1 MAPESG
7 QEYPTLWTEGE
18 TANLVGGAYTTPYNQ
33 NVQLLNKI
41 FKFKEGAPL
50 QNFIQKV
57 TNTVKS
63 FYTLR
68 EILTIIKTVIGEERL
83 FDGRN
88 PSIVLCSK
96 ELEQAL
102 NQRALHI
109 TEVRDL
115 VFNQIEEVKNTPLE
129 TYGSNG
135 LAHLGRTICV
145 ATNIQTHPDAK
156 FRLKPLFL
164 TVIQSIE
171 GVDQEQTIFTYE
183 EACHLLSK
191 YILVK
196 RDVLFD
202 PRNVK
207 LAIVKN
213 DPLGVAFGV
222 SAFHRCQVKTLLRS
236 QLIPVHPNCLP
247 DKTSPHSTSVPGAG
261 PPSEH
266 RLITDMPPTGSTSP
280 PSSILPT
287 FPAPSI
293 AASLPLGS
301 SAAASVSN
309 RKRVSLDNELGENCM
324 SPLKQPRQSTDN
336 SCNTIGKHSG
346 EREIDS
352 DIETV
357 YEGPDEDPDKVAE
370 MEIERD
376 EDEEDTDRDDIRG
389 FEGEYDIESGE
400 EEKRPP
406 QAHGRGGKLS
416 SADDTDSEIDEQH
429 CATPEREVDM
439 ERVYWADSEEEKGET
454 TEFNPGFGMDKRGRC
469 ANCFAPTPRSI
480 KYCSSCWRTRRDW
493 VPERPRKGKGATKL
507 IQTPM
512 GISDLG
518 SYDTTRINRP
528 PPEIT
533 STHPPDLCMF
543 CQERP
548 RNATFIHGRLGHQV
562 GCYPCTKRCWRT
574 QANCPVCKRRVE
586 KIIKTIQ

>member
-7 QEYPTLWTEGE
+7 QEYPTLWKEGE
-18 TANLVGGAYTTPYNQ
+18 TTNLVGGAYTTPYSQ

-135 LAHLGRTICV
+135 LVHLGRTICV

-236 QLIPVHPNCLP
+236 QLIPVHPNSLP

-266 RLITDMPPTGSTSP
+266 RLITDTSPTDSTNP
-280 PSSILPT
+280 PSSIPT
-287 FPAPSI
+287 SLL
-293 AASLPLGS
+293 SLP
-301 SAAASVSN
+301 
-309 RKRVSLDNELGENCM
+309 
-324 SPLKQPRQSTDN
+324 PL
-336 SCNTIGKHSG
+336 
-346 EREIDS
+346 
-352 DIETV
+352 
-357 YEGPDEDPDKVAE
+357 
-370 MEIERD
+370 
-376 EDEEDTDRDDIRG
+376 
-389 FEGEYDIESGE
+389 
-400 EEKRPP
+400 
-406 QAHGRGGKLS
+406 
-416 SADDTDSEIDEQH
+416 
-429 CATPEREVDM
+429 
-439 ERVYWADSEEEKGET
+439 
-454 TEFNPGFGMDKRGRC
+454 
-469 ANCFAPTPRSI
+469 
-480 KYCSSCWRTRRDW
+480 
-493 VPERPRKGKGATKL
+493 
-507 IQTPM
+507 
-512 GISDLG
+512 
-518 SYDTTRINRP
+518 
-528 PPEIT
+528 
-533 STHPPDLCMF
+533 
-543 CQERP
+543 
-548 RNATFIHGRLGHQV
+548 
-562 GCYPCTKRCWRT
+562 
-574 QANCPVCKRRVE
+574 
-586 KIIKTIQ
+586 